1 MRSSASQ
8 LVRTTFIYLAFLLI
22 TVCVIYPLGASA
34 VANPPAASIAHSFL
48 RWLGD
53 ASLIALAVAVTGVA
67 LASTIGYSLSRAHF
81 LRRSSRLAG
90 ALFAQLLPAAILLG
104 LVCVGLV
111 WLGLVGSWLALL
123 VIYLVTALPFCSW
136 QLKRNYDSIPISLE
150 EAAEV
155 EGASAGKSFFSIVL
169 PLAVPALAITFL
181 FSLLA
186 AWNEYLIGGIFLGER
201 GTFAVPGRL
210 DFAPQIMTL
219 PAVSLLVSLPAVL
232 LFLVLSRL
240 LVSMSSSRAVEE

>member
-22 TVCVIYPLGASA
+22 TICVIYPLGASPL
-34 VANPPAASIAHSFL
+34 ANPPPASVAHSFL
-48 RWLGD
+48 RWLGGS
-53 ASLIALAVAVTGVA
+53 SLIALAVAITGVA
-67 LASTIGYSLSRAHF
+67 LASTIGYCLSRAQF
-81 LRRSSRLAG
+81 LRRSSRLGG
-90 ALFAQLLPAAILLG
+90 ALLAQLLPAAIHLG
-104 LVCVGLV
+104 VICIGLF
-111 WLGLVGSWLALL
+111 WLGFVGSWLALL
-123 VIYLVTALPFCSW
+123 VIYLVTALPFCFW
-136 QLKRNYDSIPISLE
+136 QMKRNYDSIPISLE

-169 PLAVPALAITFL
+169 PLAAPALAITFL

-201 GTFAVPGRL
+201 GTFAAPGRL
-210 DFAPQIMTL
+210 DFAPQVMTL

-240 LVSMSSSRAVEE
+240 LVSMSSSRAAEE